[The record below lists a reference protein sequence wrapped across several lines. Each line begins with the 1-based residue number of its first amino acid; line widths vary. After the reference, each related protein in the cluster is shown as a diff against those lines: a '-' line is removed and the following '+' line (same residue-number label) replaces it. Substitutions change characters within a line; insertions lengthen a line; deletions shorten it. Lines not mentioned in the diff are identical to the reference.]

1 MAYPK
6 YSFVL
11 TTAVSDGAVTIT
23 AYTTTAAA
31 KAAYA
36 TALAD
41 EDLAIKHLYLETS
54 PSRSVVPQKLDGWF
68 EDAYGDWRKVGDSDV
83 ID

>member
-11 TTAVSDGAVTIT
+11 TTAVSDGEVTIT
-23 AYTTTAAA
+23 SYETVAEA

-36 TALAD
+36 LALAD
-41 EDLAIKHLYLETS
+41 TDLAVKHLYLEAA
-54 PSRSVVPQKLDGWF
+54 PSRSVVPSKATGYWT
-68 EDAYGDWRKVGDSDV
+68 DAYGDVRVVPSGE

>member
-11 TTAVSDGAVTIT
+11 TTAASDGAVTIT
-23 AYTTTAAA
+23 SYTTKTAA

-36 TALAD
+36 AAIAD
-41 EDLAIKHLYLETS
+41 ADVAEKYLYLEVS
-54 PSRSVVPQKLDGWF
+54 PTRSLVPSKATGYWT
-68 EDAYGDWRKVGDSDV
+68 DAYGDVRVVPTGELD
-83 ID
+83 

>member
-11 TTAVSDGAVTIT
+11 TTAASDGAVTIT
-23 AYTTTAAA
+23 AYATTALA

-41 EDLAIKHLYLETS
+41 TDLAIKHLYLEAA
-54 PSRSVVPQKLDGWF
+54 PSRSVVPSKATGYWT
-68 EDAYGDWRKVGDSDV
+68 DAYGDVRVVPTGVLD
-83 ID
+83 

>member
-1 MAYPK
+1 MAQPK

-11 TTAVSDGAVTIT
+11 TTTVEDGTVAIT
-23 AYTTTAAA
+23 AYDTTAAA

-41 EDLAIKHLYLETS
+41 ADLAEKHLFLEVLPTS
-54 PSRSVVPQKLDGWF
+54 KVVPSKATGTWT
-68 EDAYGDWRKVGDSDV
+68 DAYGTVRVVPTGVED
-83 ID
+83 

>member
-11 TTAVSDGAVTIT
+11 TTAVSGGAVTIT
-23 AYTTTAAA
+23 SYTTTQAA

-36 TALAD
+36 LALAD
-41 EDLAIKHLYLETS
+41 ADIAIKHLYLEAA
-54 PSRSVVPQKLDGWF
+54 PSRSVVPSAASGTWT
-68 EDAYGDWRKVGDSDV
+68 DAYGDVRVVPTGELD
-83 ID
+83 

>member
-11 TTAVSDGAVTIT
+11 TTAVADGAVTIT
-23 AYTTTAAA
+23 SYTTTAAA
-31 KAAYA
+31 KAAFA

-41 EDLAIKHLYLETS
+41 EDLAIKHLYLEAA
-54 PSRSVVPQKLDGWF
+54 PSRSVVPQKLAGYF
-68 EDAYGDWRKVGDSDV
+68 TDAYGDVRVVGDADT

>member
-11 TTAVSDGAVTIT
+11 TTAVSDGAVVIT
-23 AYTTTAAA
+23 AYATPALA

-41 EDLAIKHLYLETS
+41 ADLAIKHLYLDAP
-54 PSRSVVPQKLDGWF
+54 PSRSVVPSKAEGYWT
-68 EDAYGDWRKVGDSDV
+68 DAYGDVRVVPTGVLD
-83 ID
+83 

>member
-23 AYTTTAAA
+23 AYETKAAA

-36 TALAD
+36 LALAD
-41 EDLAIKHLYLETS
+41 GDFAIKHLYLESAPT
-54 PSRSVVPQKLDGWF
+54 RSVVPSKAEGYWT
-68 EDAYGDWRKVGDSDV
+68 DAYGDVRVVPTGVLD
-83 ID
+83 